1 MVRKNRDTCC
11 EKRKLVFIDIVLS
24 VATRWFYA
32 LLSGLKFPKHTINQ
46 AQSFV
51 TCSNSFTSSSFLCS
65 RLAFAVFNFSTSS
78 ISCEEK
84 DSKSNKG
91 LDIRENCSANSM
103 TKFQCTFFKSLSSFS
118 FSVTSLAVFP
128 WLLPPREDWVF
139 SLTFAFSNSCWYSRQ
154 KNAFKLRCRARKVD
168 N

>member
-1 MVRKNRDTCC
+1 MANGK
-11 EKRKLVFIDIVLS
+11 EKQRYVLWEKETS
-24 VATRWFYA
+24 FYRYCPECSNKVILCA
-32 LLSGLKFPKHTINQ
+32 INQ

-65 RLAFAVFNFSTSS
+65 RLAFAVFNFSTFS

-128 WLLPPREDWVF
+128 SLLPPRKDWVF

-154 KNAFKLRCRARKVD
+154 KNAFK
-168 N
+168 